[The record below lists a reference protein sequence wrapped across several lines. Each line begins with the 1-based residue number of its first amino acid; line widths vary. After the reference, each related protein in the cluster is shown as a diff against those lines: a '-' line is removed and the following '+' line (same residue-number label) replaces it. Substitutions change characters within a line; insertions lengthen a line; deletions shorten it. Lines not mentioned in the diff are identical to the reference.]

1 MERDTAEVTIV
12 NLTLGWKSL
21 LDLEGISAESEY
33 RIRKL
38 IERAMPLAG
47 KIFVKTIKGK
57 EMMAQC
63 ARKTRVVQ
71 DQIEARSTRVYA
83 ALTELEREY
92 EEFLKQVY
100 EFRVKAG

>member
-1 MERDTAEVTIV
+1 MEHKPVEATLIDLAAGWE
-12 NLTLGWKSL
+12 NLLN
-21 LDLEGISAESEY
+21 LDGISAESEY

-38 IERAMPLAG
+38 IERALPLTG
-47 KIFVKTIKGK
+47 KIFVKTVKGK

-63 ARKTRVVQ
+63 AEKTRLVR
-71 DQIEARSTRVYA
+71 DQLESRDARVYT
-83 ALTELEREY
+83 ALTDLEKTY